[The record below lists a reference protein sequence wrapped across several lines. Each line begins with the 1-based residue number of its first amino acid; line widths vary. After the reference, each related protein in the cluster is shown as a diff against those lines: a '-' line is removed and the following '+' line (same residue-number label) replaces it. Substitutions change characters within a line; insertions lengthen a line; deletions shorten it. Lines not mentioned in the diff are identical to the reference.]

1 MFPFDFDTIKRV
13 KPIFYSKKSKI
24 KTVKIEFPPD
34 YDAPQDLIA
43 ARRIRR
49 RRSQNFPLN
58 RLKISEMVKHEK

>member
-34 YDAPQDLIA
+34 YDAPQDLIVDTC
-43 ARRIRR
+43 
-49 RRSQNFPLN
+49 
-58 RLKISEMVKHEK
+58 KV

>member
-43 ARRIRR
+43 ARRKR
-49 RRSQNFPLN
+49 RRSQKLSPN
-58 RLKISEMVKHEK
+58 RLKISEVVKHDN